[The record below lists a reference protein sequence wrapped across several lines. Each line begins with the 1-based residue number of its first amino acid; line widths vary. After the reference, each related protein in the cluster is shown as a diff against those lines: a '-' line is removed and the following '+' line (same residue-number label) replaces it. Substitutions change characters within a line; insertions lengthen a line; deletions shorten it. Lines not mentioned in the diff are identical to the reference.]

1 MFTGTDALAASVWQ
15 SLEGLPWQEVM
26 AALAAITMTL
36 GNVLAIQQSN
46 VKRLLAYS
54 SIAHAGYILMGIPVL
69 SQSGIYAVMFYV
81 VVYLFM
87 QLGAFFVVITIKNK
101 FGTEEIE
108 EYGGIG
114 FKSPYL
120 GVIMAIFLFSLTG
133 LPPTAGFIGKFY
145 LFSAVIDAKMYW
157 LAIVGA
163 LNSVIALYY
172 YMRIVKMMY
181 LQGER
186 EDELYMPSRFQSILL
201 AVLAVPTI
209 IFGVYWTPI
218 ADWIRNSL
226 VFFLP

>member
-1 MFTGTDALAASVWQ
+1 
-15 SLEGLPWQEVM
+15 
-26 AALAAITMTL
+26 
-36 GNVLAIQQSN
+36 
-46 VKRLLAYS
+46 
-54 SIAHAGYILMGIPVL
+54 
-69 SQSGIYAVMFYV
+69 
-81 VVYLFM
+81 
-87 QLGAFFVVITIKNK
+87 
-101 FGTEEIE
+101 
-108 EYGGIG
+108 
-114 FKSPYL
+114 
-120 GVIMAIFLFSLTG
+120 